1 MGDHFSL
8 DVEPGL
14 VAAAAR
20 RLGERADHLRERG
33 RQVTSAPGRWA
44 AGWSSRTAATV
55 AEEATT
61 LGGHLVS
68 FAGHLDTASAAVAHF
83 AEDLDRALT
92 VEVPDLNRR
101 WAAADAA
108 YDDAVAS
115 AQASYDR
122 QVGQIPGDTP
132 PQVRRMIRDEYAASR
147 GAGVSGAGATRTAT
161 QDKLE
166 LEFEDV
172 RDRLRR
178 HARRVSTALTESVA
192 VPVPPALVAAYRA
205 SQGNVF
211 GQIAWTFAGGAVTD
225 LATAAEQQ
233 LGGPM
238 ADLTEQL
245 RTPPDDLDQLR
256 ALLDQARELGV
267 PPTQFAPTL
276 DQYWRYRA
284 AEAAGIDLAEW
295 DPSAG
300 ADANRDIIIKVY
312 EYYQQLYLDDPDL
325 QWAGMANMIGPS
337 FAAGFFDL
345 ALFRRIGESAGN
357 LPGPLR
363 DALPEGVDRLAD
375 LSAEELRFFETTFLD
390 MQQQI
395 FFDQGGMHQ
404 AYVDGGL
411 AAVEEMEAA
420 GLIAPD
426 VADAWA
432 DIDSGVP
439 ERVAAGN
446 TLFLR
451 REQHD
456 IIDDEYQAMYDHSPT
471 GPAMTWAMTLI
482 GAPSIPDAQGYPDV
496 FPLTVGFETPGPERV
511 GTPDSIFG
519 VDVPSVSVDNPTQVH
534 VDVETPFPDGN
545 IAHFDDRWALIEQD
559 TLPRFQELLAEDPDR
574 ARDIIGSDVSDL
586 IDDYRLSERIDD
598 LVGQMLDWDVD
609 VDQ

>member
-20 RLGERADHLRERG
+20 RLGERAEHLCERG
-33 RQVTSAPGRWA
+33 RRVTSAPGRWA

-61 LGGHLVS
+61 LGGHLTS
-68 FAGHLDTASAAVAHF
+68 FAGHLDTASAAVTDF
-83 AEDLDRALT
+83 ADDLDHALA

-101 WAAADAA
+101 WSAADAT
-108 YDDAVAS
+108 YDDAVAG
-115 AQASYDR
+115 AQARYDR
-122 QVGQIPGDTP
+122 QVSDIPADTP
-132 PQVRRMIRDEYAASR
+132 PQVRRMIREEYADGR
-147 GAGVSGAGATRTAT
+147 GSGVSAASAARTAT
-161 QDKLE
+161 RDKLE

-178 HARRVSTALTESVA
+178 HAQRLSTVLTESVA
-192 VPVPPALVAAYRA
+192 VPVPPALVSAYRA
-205 SQGNVF
+205 SQGNVL
-211 GQIAWTFAGGAVTD
+211 GRIAWTFAGDVVTD

-233 LGGPM
+233 LGGPL

-245 RTPPDDLDQLR
+245 GNPPDDLARLR
-256 ALLDQARELGV
+256 ALLDRARELGV
-267 PPTQFAPTL
+267 PPKQYALTL
-276 DQYWRYRA
+276 EQYWRYRA
-284 AEAAGIDLAEW
+284 AEEAGIDLAEW

-345 ALFRRIGESAGN
+345 ALFRRIGEAAGS
-357 LPGPLR
+357 LPDPLR
-363 DALPEGVDRLAD
+363 EALPEGVDQLAD

-411 AAVEEMEAA
+411 EAVEEMEAA

-439 ERVAAGN
+439 ERVADGN

-471 GPAMTWAMTLI
+471 GPVMTWAMTLI

-496 FPLTVGFETPGPERV
+496 FPLTVGFETPGPERL

-519 VDVPSVSVDNPTQVH
+519 VDVPSASVDNPTQVQ

-559 TLPRFQELLAEDPDR
+559 TLPRFQELLAGDPDR
-574 ARDIIGSDVSDL
+574 ARDIIGSDVSDR
-586 IDDYRLSERIDD
+586 IDDYRMSERIDD
-598 LVGQMLDWDVD
+598 IVGQMLDWDVD